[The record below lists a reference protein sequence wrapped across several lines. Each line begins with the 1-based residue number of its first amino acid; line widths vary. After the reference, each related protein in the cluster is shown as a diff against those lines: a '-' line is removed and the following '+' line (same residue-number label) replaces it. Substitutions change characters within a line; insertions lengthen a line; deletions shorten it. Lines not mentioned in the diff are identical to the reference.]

1 MSTVKDIYSFLDGL
15 YPRTLSCEWDND
27 GLMVCRNS
35 EREVKKV
42 LLEEF
47 LPQMT
52 CELLLHLNFFNRVIK
67 DDKQS
72 SGLVEKATDLLASNH
87 MALFM
92 LTTLAGLL
100 GGEGTIDQMM
110 ESVVDL
116 FRVKG
121 KEERQRMKELIR
133 GYTVVPI
140 KKE

>member
-1 MSTVKDIYSFLDGL
+1 MTKED
-15 YPRTLSCEWDND
+15 EK
-27 GLMVCRNS
+27 M
-35 EREVKKV
+35 

-52 CELLLHLNFFNRVIK
+52 CELLLHLIFFSQVIK

-72 SGLVEKATDLLASNH
+72 SELVEKAKGLLASNH

-100 GGEGTIDQMM
+100 GGEGTIDQMR

-116 FRVKG
+116 FRVKD
-121 KEERQRMKELIR
+121 KEERQRMKELIS
-133 GYTVVPI
+133 GYTVMPI
-140 KKE
+140 NKEE

>member
-1 MSTVKDIYSFLDGL
+1 MT
-15 YPRTLSCEWDND
+15 E
-27 GLMVCRNS
+27 
-35 EREVKKV
+35 EVKKV

-52 CELLLHLNFFNRVIK
+52 CELLLHLNFFDRVIK

-72 SGLVEKATDLLASNH
+72 SELVGKAEDLLASNH
-87 MALFM
+87 MALIM
-92 LTTLAGLL
+92 LTTLAELL
-100 GGEGTIDQMM
+100 GGEGTVDQMM

-116 FRVKG
+116 FRVKD

-140 KKE
+140 KKQEALSIKIKSQDIKS

>member
-1 MSTVKDIYSFLDGL
+1 MTK
-15 YPRTLSCEWDND
+15 EA
-27 GLMVCRNS
+27 
-35 EREVKKV
+35 KKV

-72 SGLVEKATDLLASNH
+72 SELVGKAEDLLASNH
-87 MALFM
+87 MALIM
-92 LTTLAGLL
+92 LTTLAKLL

-116 FRVKG
+116 FRVKD
-121 KEERQRMKELIR
+121 KEERQRMKELISD
-133 GYTVVPI
+133 YTIVPI
-140 KKE
+140 EKEETPSMKIKPIDIKS

>member
-1 MSTVKDIYSFLDGL
+1 MNEKVKQ
-15 YPRTLSCEWDND
+15 
-27 GLMVCRNS
+27 M
-35 EREVKKV
+35 
-42 LLEEF
+42 LLENI

-72 SGLVEKATDLLASNH
+72 SELVKKATDLRASNH
-87 MALFM
+87 MALLM
-92 LTTLAGLL
+92 LTTLAELL

-121 KEERQRMKELIR
+121 KEERQRMKELIS
-133 GYTVVPI
+133 GYTSVPI
-140 KKE
+140 EKEEALSIKIKSQDIKS